1 MTILNLPSDGLYPI
15 LLTLA
20 RTVAK
25 AKSISPSELIDTC
38 VPQAAFVKEGGGTL
52 SARARAT
59 LMRWTALG
67 LFVEDGD
74 EIRLSLDMIR
84 GESTDQFSDRIS
96 CVCRRLALSHDHAR
110 PLWSESGGVS
120 EEETGRTA
128 DLCRALAWCLAQ
140 DIYSLPSGY
149 KDIEALAISQIK
161 PGRFIFL
168 NDTRWS
174 GFRSWARF
182 LGFANGEEGR
192 FFLDPTAAVRAE
204 LREIMKVKQ
213 SLPAGEFVIKL
224 AERLPVMDSGAYRQ
238 EIESEFR
245 TETWKGPGPGEI
257 STALSFALKRLQR
270 QGTVRLDSLADAGS
284 RMTLVGQ
291 GGRAW
296 DSFTHVSLL
305 KEGS

>member
-1 MTILNLPSDGLYPI
+1 MTILNLQSDGLYPI

-25 AKSISPSELIDTC
+25 AKSTTRSELIDTC
-38 VPQAAFVKEGGGTL
+38 VPQAAFIKEGGGTL

-59 LMRWTALG
+59 LMRWTYLG

-74 EIRLSLDMIR
+74 EIRLSLDLNR
-84 GESTDQFSDRIS
+84 GESIDEFSDRIS
-96 CVCRRLALSHDHAR
+96 DVCRQLALRQSNSQ
-110 PLWSESGGVS
+110 PLWLDGGTPS

-128 DLCRALAWCLAQ
+128 DLCRALAWSLAQ
-140 DIYSLPSGY
+140 DIYSLPTKYG
-149 KDIEALAISQIK
+149 DIESLVTSQIK

-182 LGFANGEEGR
+182 LGFATGDESS
-192 FFLDPTAAVRAE
+192 FFLDPTAAVKVE
-204 LREIMKVKQ
+204 LKEIMKVKETLAA
-213 SLPAGEFVIKL
+213 SEFVARL
-224 AERLPVMDSGAYRQ
+224 GERLPVLDSGAYRK
-238 EIESEFR
+238 EIENVLKP
-245 TETWKGPGPGEI
+245 ETWRGPGPGEI

-270 QGTVRLDSLADAGS
+270 QGTVRLDALADAGS
-284 RMTLVGQ
+284 RMTLVGH

-305 KEGS
+305 KESS